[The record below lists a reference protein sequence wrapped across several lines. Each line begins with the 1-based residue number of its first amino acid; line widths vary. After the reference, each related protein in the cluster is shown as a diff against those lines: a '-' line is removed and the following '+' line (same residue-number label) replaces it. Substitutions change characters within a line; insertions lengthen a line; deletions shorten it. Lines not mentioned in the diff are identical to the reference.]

1 MTLYGS
7 FCPIAKACEIVGER
21 WTMLIM
27 RELLMGATRFSEFQ
41 RGLSKIS
48 PTLLAKRLK
57 HLESCGIVVRKRLSG
72 KRGHEYRLTA
82 SGRDLYPVVESL
94 AVWGMRWT
102 QAHLGEDELD
112 VELLMIEIS
121 RGLATEHLPDGE
133 TVINLTFTDPGVKKS
148 YWLVIDDGAVDLC
161 DDNPGKDV
169 DLYLTTDVRTLIE
182 IWTGKLAINSAIDS
196 ETVLA
201 VGARHLTRGI
211 VKWFGPGKF
220 SHVRPADPA

>member
-7 FCPIAKACEIVGER
+7 FCPIAKATEIVGER

-27 RELLMGATRFSEFQ
+27 RELLMGSTRFSEFQ

-57 HLESCGIVVRKRLSG
+57 HLESRGIVVRKRLSG
-72 KRGHEYRLTA
+72 RSGHEYRLTA
-82 SGRDLYPVVESL
+82 SGRDLYSVIESL

-102 QAHLGEDELD
+102 QLQLGDDELD
-112 VELLMIEIS
+112 VELLMMEIS

-133 TVINLTFTDPGVKKS
+133 TVINFNFTDPGANKS
-148 YWLVIDDGAVDLC
+148 YWLVISDGTVDLC

-169 DLYLTTDVRTLIE
+169 DLYVTSDIRTLIE
-182 IWTGKLAINSAIDS
+182 IWTGKRAINTAIAS
-196 ETVLA
+196 QA
-201 VGARHLTRGI
+201 VTAIGARHLMRGI
-211 VKWFGPGKF
+211 AKWFDTSG
-220 SHVRPADPA
+220 